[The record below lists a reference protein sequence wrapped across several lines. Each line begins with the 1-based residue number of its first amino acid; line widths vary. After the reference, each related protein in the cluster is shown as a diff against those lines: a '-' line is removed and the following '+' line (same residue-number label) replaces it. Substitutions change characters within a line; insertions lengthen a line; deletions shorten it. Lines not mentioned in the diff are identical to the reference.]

1 MKKSRHVLFL
11 ICIIIFLISTAAC
24 SSDPVDNSTMN
35 PSDTASTTETEESPT
50 EDAESHEDSQNQSE
64 TFMQLEYV
72 TFEEAVQLSN
82 AAILGEYVEMV
93 EYESYVEYKFRVL
106 ECLYGDVTE
115 EEIYLNSELGT
126 GTVSGIQYS
135 YELGADVYT
144 EGFDYILIMEKLE
157 SIMYD
162 HDRYLLLTDL
172 YLCEDEQEYLMY
184 SQPIAIPDETSAKDY
199 ILSIRAAAQGI
210 ESEPASEDGTTTA
223 AYENE
228 LDEMAGESQY
238 IGIVEIIALENES
251 TKNNGNAYR
260 CLVESLIKGG
270 SLNTYD
276 DGTILISILKDTVE
290 VGGRYI
296 IGFSPVS
303 GEDTLVC
310 IQETK
315 TSVYDVSDE
324 LISDITQLL
333 TE

>member
-11 ICIIIFLISTAAC
+11 SCIIIFLISTAAC

-115 EEIYLNSELGT
+115 EEIYLYSELGT

-162 HDRYLLLTDL
+162 HDRYMLLTD
-172 YLCEDEQEYLMY
+172 
-184 SQPIAIPDETSAKDY
+184 I
-199 ILSIRAAAQGI
+199 
-210 ESEPASEDGTTTA
+210 
-223 AYENE
+223 
-228 LDEMAGESQY
+228 
-238 IGIVEIIALENES
+238 
-251 TKNNGNAYR
+251 
-260 CLVESLIKGG
+260 
-270 SLNTYD
+270 
-276 DGTILISILKDTVE
+276 
-290 VGGRYI
+290 
-296 IGFSPVS
+296 
-303 GEDTLVC
+303 
-310 IQETK
+310 
-315 TSVYDVSDE
+315 
-324 LISDITQLL
+324 
-333 TE
+333 